1 MIRSLHAAHT
11 LDDSAVRAFFTP
23 TGFVGTTTSFVF
35 GLTGLKKNTTY
46 TCQLFLGTVV
56 QTITSASY
64 SGSAAT
70 VTSSNNRILVNVPA
84 GTGTGTVSVS
94 GITLTS
100 PVITPGKYSLKVAPP
115 TGSSKTSTLYYD
127 TAFGWSLTLP
137 KTVTGNESITGSL
150 VVNGSVVS
158 VQDII
163 IGGRSILQIING

>member
-84 GTGTGTVSVS
+84 GTGTASVL

-100 PVITPGKYSLKVAPP
+100 PVITPGKYSLKIAPP
-115 TGSSKTSTLYYD
+115 TGSSKTITLYYV

-137 KTVTGNESITGSL
+137 KTVTGNERITGSL
-150 VVNGSVVS
+150 VINGSVVS

-163 IGGRSILQIING
+163 IDGRSILQIING

>member
-70 VTSSNNRILVNVPA
+70 VTSSNNRILVSVPA
-84 GTGTGTVSVS
+84 GTGTASVS

-100 PVITPGKYSLKVAPP
+100 PVVTSGKYSLKIAPP
-115 TGSSKTSTLYYD
+115 TGSSKTITLYYD

-137 KTVTGNESITGSL
+137 KTVTGNERITGSL